1 MLESFQSA
9 TMLVVATIV
18 VADSEV
24 LAFKGHSTELCER
37 MDRVVVAGLFET
49 CRRKFIFVIREDL
62 NSIK

>member
-1 MLESFQSA
+1 
-9 TMLVVATIV
+9 MLVVATIV